1 MNARSVWW
9 RRLPAVL
16 FWLGIVFCLG
26 VAWKLGPDALTALAR
41 FRAHEW
47 AGLFVWMLAQLAL
60 SAAAWRCYVAAY
72 GGLWIR
78 WPTAFR
84 HLGLLLVGKYIPGG
98 VFGFVARLYAADPG
112 LRSRQLAAGVSEQ
125 LIGAGIATGLGGLC
139 YLAAWTSNAAWLAA
153 IVLLPWLALGAIK
166 LVFGVLARMHS
177 KWALPASTND
187 RALLLAAASS
197 LVQQMLWGVVV
208 GWLAWAA
215 FGASGYAA
223 LGAAGAYGIAVGA
236 GILVLISPGGIGVRE
251 GAMTAFAGVWLG
263 VDQALV
269 LAAMLRLLSVGM
281 DLIAGVF
288 TVCFFSRSGID
299 SADHEVSR

>member
-1 MNARSVWW
+1 MSTRSAWL
-9 RRLPAVL
+9 RRLPALL
-16 FWLGIVFCLG
+16 FWLGVVFCLG

-41 FRAHEW
+41 FRVHEW
-47 AGLFVWMLAQLAL
+47 AGLFVWMLAQLTL
-60 SAAAWRCYVAAY
+60 SASAWRCYVAAY
-72 GGLWIR
+72 GGAWIR

-139 YLAAWTSNAAWLAA
+139 YLAAWTRNAAWLAA

-177 KWALPASTND
+177 KWGLPASTND

-251 GAMTAFAGVWLG
+251 GAMTAFAGIWLG

-288 TVCFFSRSGID
+288 TVCFFSKPGID